1 MVLYQLCVVI
11 FVVYQPILSAMS
23 TRSVQPFAAC
33 KGKRI
38 RLGVNIMIC
47 ARNALMNMF
56 RHLRKLTIQGNA
68 TGAVSAL
75 TV

>member
-1 MVLYQLCVVI
+1 L
-11 FVVYQPILSAMS
+11 ILNAMS
-23 TRSVQPFAAC
+23 TRIVWPFAAC

-47 ARNALMNMF
+47 ARNALMNML
-56 RHLRKLTIQGNA
+56 RHLRKLTIQGNV
-68 TGAVSAL
+68 TGEVRAL